1 MCRGRPLGRYTALA
15 RGAGAGTQ
23 VAAVYGVDMYV
34 LKPLLQ
40 GCDLL
45 IPPGGNESVIMA
57 VGNAVEI
64 PLCLGVSD

>member
-1 MCRGRPLGRYTALA
+1 MGRYTALA
-15 RGAGAGTQ
+15 VVRVRNQ
-23 VAAVYGVDMYV
+23 VAAVYGVDVYMF
-34 LKPLLQ
+34 KPLLQ

-64 PLCLGVSD
+64 PLRLGVSD